1 MESFKSQKEVILEH
15 LKRFGSI
22 DPLTALKEYG
32 CYRLGARISDLRRE
46 GCNIKTETTE
56 SVSAITGR
64 KVFFAKYIL
73 QRN

>member
-15 LKRFGSI
+15 LKSFGSI

-46 GCNIKTETTE
+46 GLNIKTETTE

>member
-15 LKRFGSI
+15 LKQFGSI

-46 GCNIKTETTE
+46 GLNIKTETTE

>member
-15 LKRFGSI
+15 LRRFGSI

-46 GCNIKTETTE
+46 GLNIKTETTE
-56 SVSAITGR
+56 SVSVITGR

>member
-46 GCNIKTETTE
+46 GLNIKTETTE